1 MDENPITGQP
11 GEFHFTSTGRKEK
24 LQIPTSIKGP
34 LHVATAANVPK
45 PPPLRTD
52 IEADK
57 KNQATKSPKTPG
69 GGKVKRRKSKVATS
83 PA

>member
-1 MDENPITGQP
+1 MDENPITGHP

-24 LQIPTSIKGP
+24 LKVPTLAKGP
-34 LHVATAANVPK
+34 LHVPTANVPK

-69 GGKVKRRKSKVATS
+69 GGRIKRRKSKIATS